1 MGNQGGHVTS
11 YYGPR
16 MQKYTSFQIHAS
28 EEVRDILTLEEGI
41 YCLTKS
47 SLRHQIRRGIPRHTY
62 KSPNMEDMQ
71 CLFQVDTHKVLM
83 GGHQDK
89 LLELDLNKWVENVIN
104 VPEDGCAVLRSGGG
118 SVVACGS
125 ANGMITL
132 RDIRCPG
139 SVEQSFRA
147 HTACLS
153 DLDMQ
158 GDMLITCGFTQSS
171 SSSPVAEPYVVV
183 WDVRCVRGSSL
194 RQIPTVSPPQL
205 LHFVPAVSGRAV
217 AVASDGHVTVLDVN
231 DALKPESQSVFKMET
246 HNSQCSVMDVSSTS
260 QALAF
265 GDLGGHI
272 QMFSAKQNLEPAYN
286 SFSRATEFAD
296 PLPNL
301 PSGSFNDNN
310 FRFSSIPKPP
320 LTTGTKWFSELPP
333 QFYRTTYREPKPID
347 PEILKT
353 MKMQGPIGYA
363 PNPGTFRRNQM
374 PYVEEDLKTVAQTE
388 ASTEAPKPHP
398 NSMAIQPIPK
408 HYLKIDLR
416 FKMPRS
422 HDNIDVLN
430 KAGYPGLEFTLPNSY
445 CNAMLQVL
453 YHIPAVKA
461 ILLAHTCAK
470 ESCLSCELGFLFR
483 MLDTS
488 GGVPCQA
495 DNFLRAFRTVP
506 EAAALGLIMPESGI
520 DNQADLI
527 TLIQSWNRFM
537 LQQIHSEILEAR
549 KKEKEMTL
557 ITQPTSPI
565 KQPANKLVNGQ
576 YNEYKYTEI
585 KYMGPPVCDDEALD
599 AVAKNHDEGPIET
612 NHEQPENNDLKNNVS
627 KTDDE
632 ESDISKLFAIGRQQ
646 VNRCTKCNK
655 EEQRD

>member
-1 MGNQGGHVTS
+1 MEFHYSELSMPTKHLMPEFPQPFVVKKEAEYELRAGVLADGGDRFGVSSVIFDKHEELIWMGNQGGHVTS

-171 SSSPVAEPYVVV
+171 
-183 WDVRCVRGSSL
+183 
-194 RQIPTVSPPQL
+194 
-205 LHFVPAVSGRAV
+205 
-217 AVASDGHVTVLDVN
+217 
-231 DALKPESQSVFKMET
+231 
-246 HNSQCSVMDVSSTS
+246 
-260 QALAF
+260 
-265 GDLGGHI
+265 
-272 QMFSAKQNLEPAYN
+272 
-286 SFSRATEFAD
+286 ATEFAD